1 MISLIVEF
9 FILLVFKMAA
19 NMALHAYYFDTQKQ
33 SVLHYFKQ
41 VFFKNM
47 YYLNAEKTGYMAYKQ
62 YGVIIPLRHKDLKQ
76 VENLIYLG
84 SSIVITEKDV
94 NIITGKAWTAL
105 IKLSQVLKS
114 TLPNGYL

>member
-1 MISLIVEF
+1 MLTTLTHKSSQYSIISNKF
-9 FILLVFKMAA
+9 
-19 NMALHAYYFDTQKQ
+19 
-33 SVLHYFKQ
+33 
-41 VFFKNM
+41 FFK
-47 YYLNAEKTGYMAYKQ
+47 YVHLNAEKTGYMAYKQ

-76 VENLIYLG
+76 LEDLIYLG